1 MKTNKS
7 DEKRSDNLFEEATKE
22 AAYIKGRHF
31 LQEAKADPYIPS
43 AEFNHQIKAIIEAE
57 TQTSKTHNRSN
68 KLSLNFSKATAWI
81 LLALVILLLAI
92 PNVAVARDWVTK
104 LLIESNPKYVTYY
117 LQSQNTDNEITW
129 KNQGSSPPGLLPDG
143 TYYPSYVPEG
153 MKLMQLAFNVSDVS
167 YYYQDVSD
175 NFVSIDVMGSGS
187 SMNLDNENL
196 EEQSSETVNGM
207 QAAYKSKLGV
217 GSVIWS
223 DGEHIFMVSTTLSK
237 EECLRIANGLT
248 N

>member
-43 AEFNHQIKAIIEAE
+43 TEFNHQIKAIIEAE

-104 LLIESNPKYVTYY
+104 LVIESNPKYVTYY
-117 LQSQNTDNEITW
+117 LQSQDTDNEITW
-129 KNQGSSPPGLLPDG
+129 KNQGSSQPALLPEG
-143 TYYPSYVPEG
+143 TYYPLYVPEG

-175 NFVSIDVMGSGS
+175 NFVSIDLMRSGS
-187 SMNLDNENL
+187 SMNVDNENL

-207 QAAYKSKLGV
+207 QATSMSKLGV

>member
-43 AEFNHQIKAIIEAE
+43 TEFNHQIKAIIEAE

-104 LLIESNPKYVTYY
+104 LVIESNPKYVTYY
-117 LQSQNTDNEITW
+117 LQNQNTDNEISW
-129 KNQGSSPPGLLPDG
+129 KNQGSSPPGLLPEG
-143 TYYPSYVPEG
+143 TYYPSYVPKG
-153 MKLMQLAFNVSDVS
+153 MELMQLVFNVSDVS

-187 SMNLDNENL
+187 SMNVDNGNL

-207 QAAYKSKLGV
+207 QATYMSKLGV
-217 GSVIWS
+217 GSVVWS

>member
-43 AEFNHQIKAIIEAE
+43 TEFNHQIKAIIEAE

-104 LLIESNPKYVTYY
+104 LVIESNPKYVTYY
-117 LQSQNTDNEITW
+117 LQNQNTDNEISW
-129 KNQGSSPPGLLPDG
+129 KNQGSSPPGLLPEG
-143 TYYPSYVPEG
+143 TYYPSYVPKG
-153 MKLMQLAFNVSDVS
+153 MELMQLVFNVSDVS

-187 SMNLDNENL
+187 SMNVDNENL

-207 QAAYKSKLGV
+207 QATSMSKLGV

>member
-43 AEFNHQIKAIIEAE
+43 TEFNHQIKAIIEAE

-104 LLIESNPKYVTYY
+104 LVIESNPKYVTYY
-117 LQSQNTDNEITW
+117 LQNQNTDNEISW
-129 KNQGSSPPGLLPDG
+129 KNQGSSPPGLLPEG
-143 TYYPSYVPEG
+143 TYYPSYVPKG
-153 MKLMQLAFNVSDVS
+153 MELMQLVFNVSDVS

-187 SMNLDNENL
+187 SMNVDNGNL

-207 QAAYKSKLGV
+207 QATYMSKLGV
-217 GSVIWS
+217 RSVVWS
-223 DGEHIFMVSTTLSK
+223 DGEQIFMVSTTLSK

>member
-43 AEFNHQIKAIIEAE
+43 AEFNHQIQAIIEAE
-57 TQTSKTHNRSN
+57 TGTSKTHNRSN
-68 KLSLNFSKATAWI
+68 KLSLNFSKATALI
-81 LLALVILLLAI
+81 LVVLVILLFAI
-92 PNVAVARDWVTK
+92 PNVAMARDWVTK
-104 LLIESNPKYVTYY
+104 LVIESNPKYVTYY
-117 LQSQNTDNEITW
+117 LQNQNTDNEITW

-207 QAAYKSKLGV
+207 QATSMSKLGV

>member
-43 AEFNHQIKAIIEAE
+43 AEFNHQIQAIIKAE
-57 TQTSKTHNRSN
+57 TGTSKTHNRSN
-68 KLSLNFSKATAWI
+68 KLSLNFSKATALI
-81 LLALVILLLAI
+81 LVVLVILLFAI
-92 PNVAVARDWVTK
+92 PNVAMARDWVTK
-104 LLIESNPKYVTYY
+104 LVIESNPKYVTYY
-117 LQSQNTDNEITW
+117 LQNQNTDNEITW

-207 QAAYKSKLGV
+207 QATSMSKLGV

>member
-43 AEFNHQIKAIIEAE
+43 AEFNHQIQAIIEAE
-57 TQTSKTHNRSN
+57 TGTSKTHNRSN

-81 LLALVILLLAI
+81 LVVLVILLFAI
-92 PNVAVARDWVTK
+92 PNVAMARDWVTK
-104 LLIESNPKYVTYY
+104 LVIESNPKYVTYY
-117 LQSQNTDNEITW
+117 LQNQNTDNEITW

-187 SMNLDNENL
+187 SINLDNENL

-207 QAAYKSKLGV
+207 QATSMSKLGV

>member
-43 AEFNHQIKAIIEAE
+43 AEFNHQIQAIIEAE
-57 TQTSKTHNRSN
+57 TGTSKTHNRSN
-68 KLSLNFSKATAWI
+68 KLSLNFSKATALI
-81 LLALVILLLAI
+81 LVVLVILLFAI
-92 PNVAVARDWVTK
+92 PNVAMARDWVTK
-104 LLIESNPKYVTYY
+104 LVIESNPKYVTYY
-117 LQSQNTDNEITW
+117 LQNQNTDNEITW

-207 QAAYKSKLGV
+207 QATSMSKLGV

-223 DGEHIFMVSTTLSK
+223 DGGHIFMVSTTLSK

>member
-43 AEFNHQIKAIIEAE
+43 TEFNHQIKAIIEAE

-104 LLIESNPKYVTYY
+104 LVIESNPKYVTYY
-117 LQSQNTDNEITW
+117 LQNQNTDNEISW
-129 KNQGSSPPGLLPDG
+129 KNQGSSPPGLLPEG
-143 TYYPSYVPEG
+143 TYYPSYVPKG
-153 MKLMQLAFNVSDVS
+153 MELMQLVFNVSDVS

-187 SMNLDNENL
+187 SMNVDNENL

-207 QAAYKSKLGV
+207 QAAYMSKLGV

>member
-43 AEFNHQIKAIIEAE
+43 TEFNHQIKAIIEAE

-104 LLIESNPKYVTYY
+104 LVIESNPKYVTYY
-117 LQSQNTDNEITW
+117 LQKQNTDNEITW
-129 KNQGSSPPGLLPDG
+129 KNQGSSPPGLLPEG
-143 TYYPSYVPEG
+143 TYYPLYVPEG
-153 MKLMQLAFNVSDVS
+153 MKLMQLAFNLSDVS

-175 NFVSIDVMGSGS
+175 NFVSIDIMGSGS
-187 SMNLDNENL
+187 SMNVDNENL

-207 QAAYKSKLGV
+207 QAAYMSKLGV
-217 GSVIWS
+217 GSVVWS
-223 DGEHIFMVSTTLSK
+223 DGEQIFMVSTTLSK

>member
-43 AEFNHQIKAIIEAE
+43 AEFNHQIQAIIEAE
-57 TQTSKTHNRSN
+57 TGTSKTHNRSN

-104 LLIESNPKYVTYY
+104 LVIESNPKYVTYY
-117 LQSQNTDNEITW
+117 LQSQDTDNEITW
-129 KNQGSSPPGLLPDG
+129 KNQGSSQPALLPEG
-143 TYYPSYVPEG
+143 TYYPLYVPEG

-207 QAAYKSKLGV
+207 QATSMSKLGV

>member
-43 AEFNHQIKAIIEAE
+43 TEFNHQIKAIIEAE

-104 LLIESNPKYVTYY
+104 LVIESNPKYVTYY
-117 LQSQNTDNEITW
+117 LQNQNTDNEISW

-143 TYYPSYVPEG
+143 TYYPSYVPKG
-153 MKLMQLAFNVSDVS
+153 MELMQLVFNVSDVS

-187 SMNLDNENL
+187 SMNVDNENL

-207 QAAYKSKLGV
+207 QATSMSKLGV

>member
-43 AEFNHQIKAIIEAE
+43 AEFNHQIQAIIKAE
-57 TQTSKTHNRSN
+57 TQTSKTHNRSI
-68 KLSLNFSKATAWI
+68 KFSLNLSKATAWI

-117 LQSQNTDNEITW
+117 LQNQNTDNEITW

-207 QAAYKSKLGV
+207 KATSMSKLGV

>member
-43 AEFNHQIKAIIEAE
+43 AEFNHQIQAIIEAE
-57 TQTSKTHNRSN
+57 TGTSKTHNRSN
-68 KLSLNFSKATAWI
+68 KLSLNFSKATALI
-81 LLALVILLLAI
+81 LVVLVILLFAI

-104 LLIESNPKYVTYY
+104 LVIESNPKYVTYY
-117 LQSQNTDNEITW
+117 LQSQDTDNEITW
-129 KNQGSSPPGLLPDG
+129 KNQGSSQPALLPEG
-143 TYYPSYVPEG
+143 TYYPLYVPEG
-153 MKLMQLAFNVSDVS
+153 MKLMQLVFNVSDVS

-187 SMNLDNENL
+187 SMNVDNENL

-207 QAAYKSKLGV
+207 QATYMSKLGV
-217 GSVIWS
+217 GSVVWS

>member
-1 MKTNKS
+1 MKTIKT
-7 DEKRSDNLFEEATKE
+7 DEKRLDNLFEDATKE
-22 AAYIKGRHF
+22 AANIKGMQF

-57 TQTSKTHNRSN
+57 TQTSKTHNRSI
-68 KLSLNFSKATAWI
+68 KFSLNFSKATAWI

-104 LLIESNPKYVTYY
+104 LVIESNPKYVTYY
-117 LQSQNTDNEITW
+117 LQNQNTDNEITW
-129 KNQGSSPPGLLPDG
+129 KNQGSSPPGLLPEG
-143 TYYPSYVPEG
+143 TYYPSYVTEG

-187 SMNLDNENL
+187 SMNVDNENL

-207 QAAYKSKLGV
+207 QATYMSKLGV
-217 GSVIWS
+217 GSVVWS
-223 DGEHIFMVSTTLSK
+223 DGEQIFMVSTTLSK

>member
-43 AEFNHQIKAIIEAE
+43 TEFNHQIKAIIEAE

-92 PNVAVARDWVTK
+92 PNVAVARD
-104 LLIESNPKYVTYY
+104 
-117 LQSQNTDNEITW
+117 
-129 KNQGSSPPGLLPDG
+129 
-143 TYYPSYVPEG
+143 
-153 MKLMQLAFNVSDVS
+153 
-167 YYYQDVSD
+167 
-175 NFVSIDVMGSGS
+175 
-187 SMNLDNENL
+187 
-196 EEQSSETVNGM
+196 
-207 QAAYKSKLGV
+207 
-217 GSVIWS
+217 
-223 DGEHIFMVSTTLSK
+223 
-237 EECLRIANGLT
+237 
-248 N
+248 

>member
-43 AEFNHQIKAIIEAE
+43 TEFNHQIKAIIEAE

-104 LLIESNPKYVTYY
+104 LVIESNPKYVTYY
-117 LQSQNTDNEITW
+117 LQSQDTDNEITW
-129 KNQGSSPPGLLPDG
+129 KNQGSSPPGLLPEG
-143 TYYPSYVPEG
+143 TYYPSYVPKG
-153 MKLMQLAFNVSDVS
+153 MELMQLVFNVSDVS

-187 SMNLDNENL
+187 SMNVDNENL
-196 EEQSSETVNGM
+196 EEQNSETVNGM
-207 QAAYKSKLGV
+207 QSTYMSKLGV
-217 GSVIWS
+217 GSVVWS
-223 DGEHIFMVSTTLSK
+223 DGEQIFMVSTTLSK

>member
-43 AEFNHQIKAIIEAE
+43 AEFNHQIQAIIEAE
-57 TQTSKTHNRSN
+57 TGTSKTHNRSN
-68 KLSLNFSKATAWI
+68 KLSLNFSKATALI
-81 LLALVILLLAI
+81 LVVLVILLFAI
-92 PNVAVARDWVTK
+92 PNVAMARDWVTK
-104 LLIESNPKYVTYY
+104 LVIESNPKYVTYY
-117 LQSQNTDNEITW
+117 LQNQNTDNEITW

-187 SMNLDNENL
+187 SMNVDNENL
-196 EEQSSETVNGM
+196 EEQSSETVNAM
-207 QAAYKSKLGV
+207 QATSMSKLGV